1 MTCDKF
7 ERRLGLRKNMNV
19 HPVLYIVVPCYNEQD
34 ALPQSHERLMK
45 IVDEMIAN
53 GGISQDS
60 KLLYVDDGSR
70 DDTWKIVD
78 RFAKESSRVAG
89 VRLACNSGHQNALVA
104 GLAAA
109 VERCDITVSID
120 ADLQDD
126 INVIPQMVERYKDG
140 CDIVFGV
147 RRERKTDSWFKRT
160 TAAMFYKMMN
170 RLGVD
175 TIDNHADYRLMSRR
189 AVLAL
194 LDYKERNLFIRGIVT
209 QLGYKT
215 DCVYY
220 DRSARIAGESKYPL
234 RKMMNFAI
242 DGITSFSVKPVRLVF
257 TVGVV
262 FLVIALIMLI
272 YVLTAYFMGRAVT
285 GWPSLILSVWLVGA
299 FILIGLGIIG
309 EYVGKIYTEVKNRP
323 RYNIDLTVGFDNE

>member
-1 MTCDKF
+1 MEK
-7 ERRLGLRKNMNV
+7 ER
-19 HPVLYIVVPCYNEQD
+19 PILYIVVPCFNEQE
-34 ALPQSHERLMK
+34 ALPQSHERLLQL
-45 IVDEMIAN
+45 VNGMIAQ
-53 GGISQDS
+53 GSIAHES

-70 DDTWKIVD
+70 DDTWHVIN
-78 RFAKESSRVAG
+78 RLANECSLVAG
-89 VRLACNSGHQNALVA
+89 VKLACNSGHQNALMA

-109 VERCDITVSID
+109 VDYCDITVSID

-160 TAAMFYKMMN
+160 TASMFYKLMN

-175 TIDNHADYRLMSRR
+175 TINNHADFRLMSRR

-209 QLGYKT
+209 KLGYKT

-220 DRSARIAGESKYPL
+220 DRSARTAGESKYPIK
-234 RKMMNFAI
+234 KMANFAI
-242 DGITSFSVKPVRLVF
+242 DGITSFSVKPVRMVF
-257 TVGVV
+257 MVGIL
-262 FLVIALIMLI
+262 FLIIALVMLV
-272 YVLTAYFMGRAVT
+272 YVFTAYFMGRAVS

-323 RYNIDLTVGFDNE
+323 RYNVDTTIGL

>member
-1 MTCDKF
+1 
-7 ERRLGLRKNMNV
+7 MNV

-34 ALPQSHERLMK
+34 ALPQSHDRLMK

>member
-1 MTCDKF
+1 MKQKC
-7 ERRLGLRKNMNV
+7 
-19 HPVLYIVVPCYNEQD
+19 PVLYIVVPCFNEQE
-34 ALPQSHERLMK
+34 ALPHSHERLSK
-45 IVDEMIAN
+45 LIEEMIAQ
-53 GGISQDS
+53 GSIGAES

-70 DDTWKIVD
+70 DNTWEIIEKLSS
-78 RFAKESSRVAG
+78 ESNRVAG
-89 VRLACNSGHQNALVA
+89 VKLACNSGHQNALMV

-109 VERCDITVSID
+109 VEHCDITVSID

-126 INVIPQMVERYKDG
+126 INVIPQMVERYRGG

-147 RRERKTDSWFKRT
+147 RRERKSDSWLKRT
-160 TAAMFYKMMN
+160 TAGMFYRLME

-175 TIDNHADYRLMSRR
+175 TINNHADYRLMSRR
-189 AVLAL
+189 AVMAL

-209 QLGYKT
+209 KLGYKT

-220 DRSARIAGESKYPL
+220 DRAARIAGESGYSL

-257 TVGVV
+257 TAGLV
-262 FLVIALIMLI
+262 FLLIALIMLI
-272 YVLTAYFMGRAVT
+272 YVLCAYFMGRAVS
-285 GWPSLILSVWLVGA
+285 GWPSLFLSVWLVGA

-309 EYVGKIYTEVKNRP
+309 EYVGKIYIEVKNRP
-323 RYNIDLTVGFDNE
+323 RYNIDTTVGLD

>member
-1 MTCDKF
+1 MKQKC
-7 ERRLGLRKNMNV
+7 
-19 HPVLYIVVPCYNEQD
+19 PVLYIVVPCFNEQE
-34 ALPQSHERLMK
+34 ALPHSHERLSK
-45 IVDEMIAN
+45 LIEEMIAQ
-53 GGISQDS
+53 GSIGAES

-70 DDTWKIVD
+70 DNTWEIIEKLSS
-78 RFAKESSRVAG
+78 ESNRVAG
-89 VRLACNSGHQNALVA
+89 VKLACNSGHQNALMA

-109 VERCDITVSID
+109 VEHCDITVSID

-126 INVIPQMVERYKDG
+126 INVIPQMVERYRGG

-147 RRERKTDSWFKRT
+147 RRERKSDSWLKRT
-160 TAAMFYKMMN
+160 TAGMFYRLME

-175 TIDNHADYRLMSRR
+175 TINNHADYRLMSRR
-189 AVLAL
+189 AVMAL

-209 QLGYKT
+209 KLGYKT

-220 DRSARIAGESKYPL
+220 DRAARIAGESGYSL

-257 TVGVV
+257 TVGLV
-262 FLVIALIMLI
+262 FLLIALIMLI
-272 YVLTAYFMGRAVT
+272 YVLCAYFMGRAVS
-285 GWPSLILSVWLVGA
+285 GWPSLFLSVWLVGA

-309 EYVGKIYTEVKNRP
+309 EYVGKIYIEVKNRP
-323 RYNIDLTVGFDNE
+323 RYNIDTTVGLD

>member
-1 MTCDKF
+1 
-7 ERRLGLRKNMNV
+7 MNV
-19 HPVLYIVVPCYNEQD
+19 PPVLYIVVPCYNEQD

-53 GGISQDS
+53 GGISPDS

-78 RFAKESSRVAG
+78 RFANESSRVAG
-89 VRLACNSGHQNALVA
+89 VRLACNSGHQNALMA

-175 TIDNHADYRLMSRR
+175 TINNHADYRLMSRR
-189 AVLAL
+189 AVFAL

-323 RYNIDLTVGFDNE
+323 RYNIDSTVGFDNE

>member
-1 MTCDKF
+1 MEK
-7 ERRLGLRKNMNV
+7 ER
-19 HPVLYIVVPCYNEQD
+19 PILYIVVPCFNEEE
-34 ALPQSHERLMK
+34 ALPQSHERLVK
-45 IVDEMIAN
+45 LLGEMVQQQRIA
-53 GGISQDS
+53 QES

-70 DDTWKIVD
+70 DGTWEIIE
-78 RFAKESSRVAG
+78 RLAGESACVAG
-89 VRLACNSGHQNALVA
+89 VKLACNSGHQNALMA

-109 VERCDITVSID
+109 SEHCDITVSID

-126 INVIPQMVERYKDG
+126 IAVIPEMVERYKAG

-147 RRERKTDSWFKRT
+147 RKERKTDSWFKRT
-160 TAAMFYKMMN
+160 TAGMFYKLMN

-175 TIDNHADYRLMSRR
+175 TIENHADYRLMSRR

-209 QLGYKT
+209 KLGYKT

-234 RKMMNFAI
+234 KKMVNFAI
-242 DGITSFSVKPVRLVF
+242 DGITSFSVKPVRLVMQ
-257 TVGVV
+257 VGLL
-262 FLVIALIMLI
+262 FLLIALGMLV
-272 YVLTAYFMGRAVT
+272 YVLCAYFMGRAVS
-285 GWPSLILSVWLVGA
+285 GWPSLFLSVWLVGA
-299 FILIGLGIIG
+299 FILIALGIIG

-323 RYNIDLTVGFDNE
+323 RYNVDCTVGLEQSS

>member
-1 MTCDKF
+1 MKQEC
-7 ERRLGLRKNMNV
+7 
-19 HPVLYIVVPCYNEQD
+19 PVLYIVVPCFNEQE
-34 ALPQSHERLMK
+34 ALPHSHERLSK
-45 IVDEMIAN
+45 LIEEMIAQ
-53 GGISQDS
+53 GSIGADS

-70 DDTWKIVD
+70 DSTWEIIEKLSS
-78 RFAKESSRVAG
+78 ESNRVAG
-89 VRLACNSGHQNALVA
+89 VKLACNSGHQNALMA

-109 VERCDITVSID
+109 VEHCNITVSID

-126 INVIPQMVERYKDG
+126 INVIPQMVERYRNG

-147 RRERKTDSWFKRT
+147 RRERKSDSWLKRT
-160 TAAMFYKMMN
+160 TAGMFYRLME

-175 TIDNHADYRLMSRR
+175 TINNHADYRLMSRR
-189 AVLAL
+189 AVMAL

-209 QLGYKT
+209 KLGYKT

-220 DRSARIAGESKYPL
+220 DRAARIAGESGYSL

-257 TVGVV
+257 TAGLV
-262 FLVIALIMLI
+262 FLLIALIMLI
-272 YVLTAYFMGRAVT
+272 YVLCAYFMGRAVS
-285 GWPSLILSVWLVGA
+285 GWPSLFLSVWLVGA

-309 EYVGKIYTEVKNRP
+309 EYVGKIYIEVKNRP
-323 RYNIDLTVGFDNE
+323 RYNIDTTVGLD

>member
-1 MTCDKF
+1 
-7 ERRLGLRKNMNV
+7 MNV
-19 HPVLYIVVPCYNEQD
+19 PPVLYIVVPCYNEQD

>member
-1 MTCDKF
+1 MKQKC
-7 ERRLGLRKNMNV
+7 
-19 HPVLYIVVPCYNEQD
+19 PVLYIVVPCFNEQE
-34 ALPQSHERLMK
+34 ALPHSHERLSK
-45 IVDEMIAN
+45 LIEEMIAQ
-53 GGISQDS
+53 GSIGAES

-70 DDTWKIVD
+70 DNTWEIIEKLSS
-78 RFAKESSRVAG
+78 ESNRVAG
-89 VRLACNSGHQNALVA
+89 VKLACNSGHQNALMA

-109 VERCDITVSID
+109 VEHCDITVSID

-126 INVIPQMVERYKDG
+126 INVIPQMVERYRGG

-147 RRERKTDSWFKRT
+147 RRERKNDSWLKRT
-160 TAAMFYKMMN
+160 TAGMFYRLME

-175 TIDNHADYRLMSRR
+175 TINNHADYRLMSRR
-189 AVLAL
+189 AVMAL

-209 QLGYKT
+209 KLGYKT

-220 DRSARIAGESKYPL
+220 DRAARIAGESGYSL

-257 TVGVV
+257 TAGLV
-262 FLVIALIMLI
+262 FLLIALIMLI
-272 YVLTAYFMGRAVT
+272 YVLCAYFMGRAVS
-285 GWPSLILSVWLVGA
+285 GWPSLFLSVWLVGA

-309 EYVGKIYTEVKNRP
+309 EYVGKIYIEVKNRP
-323 RYNIDLTVGFDNE
+323 RYNIDTTVGLD

>member
-1 MTCDKF
+1 
-7 ERRLGLRKNMNV
+7 MNV

-175 TIDNHADYRLMSRR
+175 TINNHADYRLMSRR

>member
-1 MTCDKF
+1 
-7 ERRLGLRKNMNV
+7 
-19 HPVLYIVVPCYNEQD
+19 
-34 ALPQSHERLMK
+34 MK

-104 GLAAA
+104 GLASA

-175 TIDNHADYRLMSRR
+175 TINNHADYRLMSRR

>member
-1 MTCDKF
+1 MKQKC
-7 ERRLGLRKNMNV
+7 
-19 HPVLYIVVPCYNEQD
+19 PVLFIVVPCFNEQE
-34 ALPQSHERLMK
+34 ALPHSHERLSK
-45 IVDEMIAN
+45 LIEEMIAQ
-53 GGISQDS
+53 GSIGAES

-70 DDTWKIVD
+70 DNTWEIIEKLSS
-78 RFAKESSRVAG
+78 ESNRVAG
-89 VRLACNSGHQNALVA
+89 VKLACNSGHQNALMA

-109 VERCDITVSID
+109 VEHCDITVSID

-126 INVIPQMVERYKDG
+126 INVIPQMVERYRGG

-147 RRERKTDSWFKRT
+147 RRERKSDSWLKRT
-160 TAAMFYKMMN
+160 TAGMFYRLME

-175 TIDNHADYRLMSRR
+175 TINNHADFRLMSRR
-189 AVLAL
+189 AVMAL

-209 QLGYKT
+209 KLGYKT

-220 DRSARIAGESKYPL
+220 DRAARIAGESGYSL

-257 TVGVV
+257 TAGLV
-262 FLVIALIMLI
+262 FLLIALIMLI
-272 YVLTAYFMGRAVT
+272 YVLCAYFMGRAVS
-285 GWPSLILSVWLVGA
+285 GWPSLFLSVWLVGA

-309 EYVGKIYTEVKNRP
+309 EYVGKIYIEVKNRP
-323 RYNIDLTVGFDNE
+323 RYNIDTTVGLD

>member
-1 MTCDKF
+1 MANK
-7 ERRLGLRKNMNV
+7 KV
-19 HPVLYIVVPCYNEQD
+19 ILYVVVPCFNEQEV
-34 ALPQSHERLMK
+34 LPESHEKLMSLLVMMEEQGLIDGK
-45 IVDEMIAN
+45 
-53 GGISQDS
+53 S

-70 DDTWKIVD
+70 DNTWNIIEG
-78 RFAKESSRVAG
+78 FAEKSKQVAG
-89 VRLACNSGHQNALVA
+89 VKLAANTGHQNALMA
-104 GLAAA
+104 GLSSA
-109 VERCDITVSID
+109 VNQADAIVSID

-126 INVIPQMVERYKDG
+126 INVIPQMLEKYTNGG
-140 CDIVFGV
+140 CDIVFGI
-147 RRERKTDSWFKRT
+147 RRERKSDSWFKRT
-160 TAAMFYKMMN
+160 TAGMFYRMMN

-175 TIDNHADYRLMSRR
+175 TINNHADYRLMSRR

-209 QLGYKT
+209 KLGYKT

-220 DRSARIAGESKYPL
+220 DRSARTAGKSKYPL

-242 DGITSFSVKPVRLVF
+242 DGITSFSVKPVRMVF
-257 TVGVV
+257 MVGVL
-262 FLVIALIMLI
+262 FLIISLIMLI
-272 YVLTAYFMGRAVT
+272 YVLTAYFMGRAVS

-323 RYNIDLTVGFDNE
+323 RFNVDTTIGLEED

>member
-1 MTCDKF
+1 MKQKC
-7 ERRLGLRKNMNV
+7 
-19 HPVLYIVVPCYNEQD
+19 PVLYIVVPCFNEQE
-34 ALPQSHERLMK
+34 ALPHSHERLSK
-45 IVDEMIAN
+45 LIEEMIAQ
-53 GGISQDS
+53 GSIGAES

-70 DDTWKIVD
+70 DTTWEIIEKLSS
-78 RFAKESSRVAG
+78 ESNSVAG
-89 VRLACNSGHQNALVA
+89 VKLACNSGHQNALMA

-109 VERCDITVSID
+109 VEHCDITVSID

-126 INVIPQMVERYKDG
+126 INVIPQMVERYRGG

-147 RRERKTDSWFKRT
+147 RRERKSDSWLKRT
-160 TAAMFYKMMN
+160 TAGMFYRLME

-175 TIDNHADYRLMSRR
+175 TINNHADYRLMSRR
-189 AVLAL
+189 AVMAL

-209 QLGYKT
+209 KLGYKT

-220 DRSARIAGESKYPL
+220 DRAARIAGESGYSL

-257 TVGVV
+257 TAGLV
-262 FLVIALIMLI
+262 FLLIALIMLI
-272 YVLTAYFMGRAVT
+272 YVLCAYFMGRAVS
-285 GWPSLILSVWLVGA
+285 GWPSLFLSVWLVGA

-309 EYVGKIYTEVKNRP
+309 EYVGKIYIEVKNRP
-323 RYNIDLTVGFDNE
+323 RYNIDTTVGLD

>member
-1 MTCDKF
+1 MEK
-7 ERRLGLRKNMNV
+7 ER
-19 HPVLYIVVPCYNEQD
+19 PILYIVVPCFNEQE
-34 ALPQSHERLMK
+34 ALPQSHERLLQL
-45 IVDEMIAN
+45 VNGMIAQ
-53 GGISQDS
+53 GGIAHES
-60 KLLYVDDGSR
+60 KLLYIDDGSR
-70 DDTWKIVD
+70 DDTWHVIN
-78 RFAKESSRVAG
+78 RLANECSLVAG
-89 VRLACNSGHQNALVA
+89 VKLACNSGHQNALMA

-109 VERCDITVSID
+109 VDYCDITVSID

-160 TAAMFYKMMN
+160 TASMFYKLMN

-175 TIDNHADYRLMSRR
+175 TINNHADFRLMSRR

-194 LDYKERNLFIRGIVT
+194 LDYKERNLFIRGIVIK
-209 QLGYKT
+209 LGYKT

-220 DRSARIAGESKYPL
+220 DRSARTAGESKYPIK
-234 RKMMNFAI
+234 KMANFAI
-242 DGITSFSVKPVRLVF
+242 DGITSFSVKPVRMVF
-257 TVGVV
+257 MVGIL
-262 FLVIALIMLI
+262 FLIIALVMLV
-272 YVLTAYFMGRAVT
+272 YVLTAYFMGRAVS

-323 RYNIDLTVGFDNE
+323 RYNVDTTIGL

>member
-1 MTCDKF
+1 M
-7 ERRLGLRKNMNV
+7 KNQS
-19 HPVLYIVVPCYNEQD
+19 PILYIIVPCFNEQEV
-34 ALPQSHERLMK
+34 LPQSHVRLSQL
-45 IVDEMIAN
+45 VNEMIDQGSIA
-53 GGISQDS
+53 QES

-70 DDTWKIVD
+70 DDTWQVVN
-78 RFAKESSRVAG
+78 RLANESSQVAG
-89 VRLACNSGHQNALVA
+89 VKLACNSGHQNALMA

-109 VERCDITVSID
+109 VDHCDITVSID

-126 INVIPQMVERYKDG
+126 INVIPQMVERYQDG

-147 RRERKTDSWFKRT
+147 RRERKSDSWFKRT
-160 TAAMFYKMMN
+160 TAGMFYKLMN

-175 TIDNHADYRLMSRR
+175 TISNHADYRLMSRR

-209 QLGYKT
+209 KLGYKT

-220 DRSARIAGESKYPL
+220 DRSARMAGESKYPIK
-234 RKMMNFAI
+234 KMANFAI
-242 DGITSFSVKPVRLVF
+242 DGITSFSAKPVRMVF
-257 TVGVV
+257 MAGIL
-262 FLVIALIMLI
+262 FLMIALIMLI
-272 YVLTAYFMGRAVT
+272 YVLTAYFMGRAVS
-285 GWPSLILSVWLVGA
+285 GWPSLILSIWLVGA

-323 RYNIDLTVGFDNE
+323 RYNVDTTVGL

>member
-1 MTCDKF
+1 
-7 ERRLGLRKNMNV
+7 MNV

-126 INVIPQMVERYKDG
+126 VNVIPQMVERYKDG

-323 RYNIDLTVGFDNE
+323 RYNIDSTVGFDNE

>member
-1 MTCDKF
+1 MAEKT
-7 ERRLGLRKNMNV
+7 
-19 HPVLYIVVPCYNEQD
+19 PILYIVVPCFNEQEV
-34 ALPQSHERLMK
+34 LPVSHEKLMALIK
-45 IVDEMIAN
+45 DM
-53 GGISQDS
+53 GDQGIIDGKS

-70 DDTWKIVD
+70 DDTWRLIEGFVEK
-78 RFAKESSRVAG
+78 SQQVAG
-89 VRLACNSGHQNALVA
+89 VRLAANSGHQNALMA

-109 VERCDITVSID
+109 VEHADAVVSID

-126 INVIPQMVERYKDG
+126 INVIPQMVEKHAEG

-147 RRERKTDSWFKRT
+147 RKERKADSWFKRT
-160 TAAMFYKMMN
+160 TAAMFYKLMK
-170 RLGVD
+170 RLGASTVN
-175 TIDNHADYRLMSRR
+175 NHADYRLMSRR
-189 AVLAL
+189 AVLSL
-194 LDYKERNLFIRGIVT
+194 LDYHERNLFIRGIVT
-209 QLGYKT
+209 KLGYKT
-215 DCVYY
+215 DTVYY
-220 DRSARIAGESKYPL
+220 DRTARMAGESKYPF
-234 RKMMNFAI
+234 RKMVNFAI

-272 YVLTAYFMGRAVT
+272 YVLCAYFMGRAVS

-323 RYNIDLTVGFDNE
+323 RYNVDTTIGLNQD